1 MKKVLLFFVC
11 SLLCFPAF
19 AQDTAVTQLSQ
30 SAQKSGEA
38 QKTTSAD
45 AAKGLTNAAFAD
57 NQNNLCLCK
66 AKGQKAFACQCNNPL
81 AISDK
86 EKDYQKYKTSA
97 EQDLSAA
104 TADTLKATDLIDE
117 HPQTASHIKPEEWQE
132 RNAQHKLANDPFA
145 VMQESAGEVYVS
157 SQTGEGLGQ
166 TVVNEKAARANAFVL
181 ETSNYWTQEHA
192 VQSEIAAAQKAAS
205 SSSDGSSLEDILG
218 GLFLGSSLGIISGGG
233 AASAAQNII
242 SGAVSATLNEGKSS
256 SSDGNNHDKLSC
268 AYASQYPDVCRRCML
283 ADGCP
288 AHRIVF
294 RTNPVMINGRALRC
308 GCE

>member
-1 MKKVLLFFVC
+1 MKKVLFFLIC
-11 SLLCFPAF
+11 SFLYFPAF
-19 AQDTAVTQLSQ
+19 AQDDAIAQLSQ
-30 SAQKSGEA
+30 SAQKSAQA

-66 AKGQKAFACQCNNPL
+66 AEGQKAFACPCDNPL

-86 EKDYQKYKTSA
+86 DKDYQKYKTSA
-97 EQDLSAA
+97 EQDLPAA

-166 TVVNEKAARANAFVL
+166 TVVNEKVARANASVL
-181 ETSNYWTQEHA
+181 ETSNYWAQEHA
-192 VQSEIAAAQKAAS
+192 VQSEIAAAQRAAS
-205 SSSDGSSLEDILG
+205 SEGEDASFDNILG

-242 SGAVSATLNEGKSS
+242 SGAVSATLNDGKTSSAEG
-256 SSDGNNHDKLSC
+256 DNHDKLSC

-283 ADGCP
+283 AEGCP